1 MEMLRLTID
10 NSRLHILV
18 VVSVR
23 FFRVMTRRLLM
34 MLALVLLLVANRFLI
49 DYLRLH
55 IIDCLM
61 LILVGLGGL
70 LVVSM
75 NHIISRLVIIV
86 PSRLL

>member
-1 MEMLRLTID
+1 MLRLTID

-75 NHIISRLVIIV
+75 DHIISRLVIIV

>member
-18 VVSVR
+18 VVAVR
-23 FFRVMTRRLLM
+23 VFRVMTRRLLM

-75 NHIISRLVIIV
+75 DHLISRLVIIV
-86 PSRLL
+86 PSRQL

>member
-1 MEMLRLTID
+1 MLRLTID

-34 MLALVLLLVANRFLI
+34 MLALVLLLVANRILI

-75 NHIISRLVIIV
+75 DHIISRLVIIV

>member
-18 VVSVR
+18 VVAVR
-23 FFRVMTRRLLM
+23 VFRVMTRRLLM

-75 NHIISRLVIIV
+75 DHIISRLVIIV

>member
-75 NHIISRLVIIV
+75 DHIISRLVIIV

>member
-34 MLALVLLLVANRFLI
+34 MLALVLFLVANRFLI

-75 NHIISRLVIIV
+75 DHIISRLVIIV

>member
-1 MEMLRLTID
+1 MKMLRLTID

-18 VVSVR
+18 VVAVR

-75 NHIISRLVIIV
+75 DHIISRLVIIV

>member
-34 MLALVLLLVANRFLI
+34 MLALVLLLVANRILI

-75 NHIISRLVIIV
+75 DHIISRLVIIV

>member
-1 MEMLRLTID
+1 MLRLTID

-75 NHIISRLVIIV
+75 NYIISRLVIIV